1 MRYLLDSNIVINYL
15 NGSIPAA
22 GMEMINVIVDIDPL
36 ISVIT
41 KMETLG
47 FSFQSADEQNL
58 TETFINGS
66 MVLGIDDKVV
76 SKTIDIRRTEII
88 KLPDAIIA
96 ATAIVNDLTL
106 LTRNTKDFTKIGGL
120 QIIDRSDYEPFR
132 LKK

>member
-15 NGSIPAA
+15 NGSIPAT
-22 GMEMINVIVDIDPL
+22 GMEMINLIVDIDPL
-36 ISVIT
+36 ISVVT

-47 FSFQSADEQNL
+47 FNFQSAEEQNL
-58 TETFINGS
+58 PSAFINGS
-66 MVLGIDDKVV
+66 VVLAIDDKVV
-76 SKTIDIRRTEII
+76 SKTIDIRKKGIV

-120 QIIDRSDYEPFR
+120 QIIDPFG
-132 LKK
+132 L